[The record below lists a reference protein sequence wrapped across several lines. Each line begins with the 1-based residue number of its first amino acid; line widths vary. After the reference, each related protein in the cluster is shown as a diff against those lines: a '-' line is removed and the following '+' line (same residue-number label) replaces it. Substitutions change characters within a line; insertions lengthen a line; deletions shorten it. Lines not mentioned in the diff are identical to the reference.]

1 MKKLLLV
8 LLVVTLISFLFVG
21 CLPTTP
27 TEGEGEGEGEV
38 EICPTVAVTSQV
50 AVEGKTYIK
59 GGEQTITVT
68 FAVPTEPVSVYV
80 GGSLKQPV
88 LNNNPEGVPDNAV
101 EVVMYPD
108 AEKKNYTG
116 TFNFLGSGKQK
127 ATQNNS
133 IYNPCFEDYIYVLT
147 CDTCDPCKY
156 PYIVDS
162 IIPDADLEVCAS
174 ACDCGGCQIS
184 FTSTVLTSP
193 CNPDEELCWDDCSG
207 IAGWSIAIYD
217 QDPYDECCDMPCVE
231 PIYTCTGVDPFCPIE
246 CVTSCLDECDAQGM
260 MELYVVWTIWDMVGN
275 ENVEGEMIQVDCDSC
290 EVVNMTPFNSECID
304 PLELNLCE
312 SASAPN

>member
-8 LLVVTLISFLFVG
+8 LLVVTLASFLFVG
-21 CLPTTP
+21 CIPVTP
-27 TEGEGEGEGEV
+27 PAEGEGEGEA
-38 EICPTVAVTSQV
+38 EICPTVSITSQV
-50 AVEGKTYIK
+50 AVDGKNYIK
-59 GGEQTITVT
+59 AGSQTVTVT

-80 GGSLKQPV
+80 GAGLRLV
-88 LNNNPEGVPDNAV
+88 LEDM
-101 EVVMYPD
+101 EVVMYANAD
-108 AEKKNYTG
+108 KTVYTG
-116 TFNFLGSGKQK
+116 DFKFGDYSPDCGE
-127 ATQNNS
+127 A
-133 IYNPCFEDYIYVLT
+133 YIYVET
-147 CDTCDPCKY
+147 CDTCEPCKY
-156 PYIVDS
+156 PYTVDGV
-162 IIPDADLEVCAS
+162 IPDADLEVCAS
-174 ACDCGGCQIS
+174 TCDCGGCQIS

-246 CVTSCLDECDAQGM
+246 CVTDCLDECDAQGM

-275 ENVEGEMIQVDCDSC
+275 ENVEGEMILVDCDSC
-290 EVVNMTPFNSECID
+290 EVVSTTPIDSECVD

-312 SASAPN
+312 PELARN